1 MRYTQVMSESLID
14 IGVNL
19 SNNRF
24 NDDVEA
30 TLQRAIDA
38 NVSQLIL
45 TGTSIVESEEVIK
58 LCERFEQQFPA
69 MLYATVGVHP
79 HHANE
84 YSNQSLAALEG
95 LASHK
100 NVVAIGETGLD
111 FNRNFSSKS
120 EQITAFESQLEL
132 AIKTQLPLFMH
143 EREAA
148 KYQLEILHEYRD
160 HFTQGVIHCFT
171 SDRDTLFS
179 YLDLDLH
186 LGITGWITD
195 EKRGKELQGLVS
207 NIPLNRLMIET
218 DAPYLLPKN
227 IPEKPKNR
235 RNEPA
240 YLPWVV
246 NEIARHREEPL
257 EVIARE
263 TTATAKKFF
272 NL

>member
-1 MRYTQVMSESLID
+1 MSESLID

-30 TLQRAIDA
+30 TLQRAINA

-111 FNRNFSSKS
+111 LS
-120 EQITAFESQLEL
+120 L
-132 AIKTQLPLFMH
+132 
-143 EREAA
+143 
-148 KYQLEILHEYRD
+148 
-160 HFTQGVIHCFT
+160 IH
-171 SDRDTLFS
+171 
-179 YLDLDLH
+179 
-186 LGITGWITD
+186 I
-195 EKRGKELQGLVS
+195 
-207 NIPLNRLMIET
+207 
-218 DAPYLLPKN
+218 
-227 IPEKPKNR
+227 
-235 RNEPA
+235 
-240 YLPWVV
+240 
-246 NEIARHREEPL
+246 
-257 EVIARE
+257 
-263 TTATAKKFF
+263 
-272 NL
+272 